1 MPVLSGFSLLD
12 GSGGDTRQGPGGPF
26 RLKARPEAA
35 QGPVTLGDSTLEG
48 TGPAGLQK
56 REFIFRAR
64 YSLSPPG
71 DPRRWGWGQ
80 GRGQVLGAGWPRVP
94 VNYNQASLVS
104 PGLTSL
110 QGQPQPRPWGG
121 VHTHPQG
128 EEAGRQLGSEH
139 RALGVEET
147 LWTQEDDLEEAASSA
162 REAPR
167 LQPKRGAGGDKPGDQ
182 EESGECPGL
191 EQKRDHSFPSGV
203 PPLLPGLPISSREG
217 WTHLGKGGP
226 LCLSL
231 GSRWGAD
238 CLENFSLEFP
248 LWRDGISSVSGV
260 PQCRFNTRPAQRVKV
275 KSCHK
280 SQPRLRSEPWPKN
293 SVCRGTIKKE
303 QASKQVVAWGS
314 AGDLPTHCP
323 SPQGQS
329 GKVLH
334 SHRS

>member
-1 MPVLSGFSLLD
+1 MDAGGRPRGSCFLRPGGAKTAAQARGRWGQAR
-12 GSGGDTRQGPGGPF
+12 GSGGVRGVPRIGTEKRPF
-26 RLKARPEAA
+26 L
-35 QGPVTLGDSTLEG
+35 
-48 TGPAGLQK
+48 
-56 REFIFRAR
+56 
-64 YSLSPPG
+64 SLWGSSPPPWSPHFFPG
-71 DPRRWGWGQ
+71 RMDP
-80 GRGQVLGAGWPRVP
+80 
-94 VNYNQASLVS
+94 
-104 PGLTSL
+104 
-110 QGQPQPRPWGG
+110 
-121 VHTHPQG
+121 
-128 EEAGRQLGSEH
+128 
-139 RALGVEET
+139 
-147 LWTQEDDLEEAASSA
+147 
-162 REAPR
+162 
-167 LQPKRGAGGDKPGDQ
+167 
-182 EESGECPGL
+182 SGE
-191 EQKRDHSFPSGV
+191 R
-203 PPLLPGLPISSREG
+203 
-217 WTHLGKGGP
+217 GP

-293 SVCRGTIKKE
+293 SVCRGTVKKE